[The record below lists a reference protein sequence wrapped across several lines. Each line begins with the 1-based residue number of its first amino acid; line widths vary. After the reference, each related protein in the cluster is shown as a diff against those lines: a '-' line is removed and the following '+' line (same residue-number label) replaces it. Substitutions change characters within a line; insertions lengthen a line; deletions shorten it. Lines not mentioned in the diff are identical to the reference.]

1 MATDDPLRDFF
12 GSGPA
17 HPVEPGYERGLDRAD
32 GVEKIEM
39 AIRLVLGTAK
49 GERVMRPDFGCGI
62 HDYVFAT
69 LDIATLNRIESSVR
83 QALVDWEPRIDVVEV
98 EASPE
103 GIDTGKVLIRI
114 TYRVRTSNNEYN
126 MVYPFYLTE

>member
-1 MATDDPLRDFF
+1 MATGDPLRDFF

-17 HPVEPGYERGLDRAD
+17 HPVEPGYEGGLDRAD

-39 AIRLVLGTAK
+39 AICLVLGTAK

-69 LDIATLNRIESSVR
+69 LDTATLNRIESSVR